1 MATIKQV
8 DKEKLSKKLLKF
20 QKKGLVSYGK
30 YLKVEQTNSVD
41 KSKKKAYLK
50 YINKEIERNKEKIE
64 KINAKIE
71 RK

>member
-30 YLKVEQTNSVD
+30 YLKVEQTNSIE
-41 KSKKKAYLK
+41 KPKKKAYLK
-50 YINKEIERNKEKIE
+50 YINKEIERNKKKIE